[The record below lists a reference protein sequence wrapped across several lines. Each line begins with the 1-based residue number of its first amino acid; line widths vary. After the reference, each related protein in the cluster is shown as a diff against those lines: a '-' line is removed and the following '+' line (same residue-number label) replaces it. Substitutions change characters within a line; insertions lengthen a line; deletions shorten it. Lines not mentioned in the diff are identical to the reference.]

1 MTNSINDIYVSEEL
15 LLNYFQ
21 SLVNRFFKILP
32 IRESEE
38 ETLTVYMKS
47 LQCEVLGC
55 RKLISDMNNDSRFFT
70 LAAILQYLI
79 DTPNC
84 PIKDVK
90 REVFKAIRI
99 CNQLKEQ
106 YREVVET

>member
-1 MTNSINDIYVSEEL
+1 MIITINDGPVSERL
-15 LLNYFQ
+15 LQNYFQ

-32 IRESEE
+32 IRESGE
-38 ETLTVYMKS
+38 ETLTIYMRS
-47 LQCEVLGC
+47 LQCELLGC
-55 RKLISDMNNDSRFFT
+55 KELLPVLNDDAQFLT

-90 REVFKAIRI
+90 REVFRAIHI
-99 CNQLKEQ
+99 CNHLKEKC
-106 YREVVET
+106 REVV